1 MAYTNTVLNRA
12 RARLSQENERKR
24 AEYEDH
30 LAKAY
35 ALRPRLREID
45 RSLRGTA
52 AKLASLIF
60 QRDDPQ
66 AEIARLRAE
75 NQALQDER
83 QWILD
88 EAELPEGFLD
98 DSPVCSLC
106 GGSGY
111 RGSKMCEC
119 LRELC
124 RQEQKRELASLLP
137 TGRERFENFSL
148 ELYPER
154 FYPDYGASAR
164 LLMQKNLNFCKKYAQ
179 DFQPGVRSLL
189 FSGATGLGKTFLSAC
204 VARQVAEGGHSVVYV
219 SAGKLF
225 ADYEAVRFERA
236 EADSL
241 RDYRDCELL
250 IVDDLGTE
258 MTTEFVKAALYELV
272 NGRLMEQKTTLIST
286 NLDERHLEDRYG
298 GQIAS
303 RLLGSYRVIY
313 FLGDD
318 IRRKS
323 RPQTAADP
331 RQPSGGRAQQIRV

>member
-12 RARLSQENERKR
+12 RARLLQENDRKR

-30 LAKAY
+30 LARAY
-35 ALRPRLREID
+35 ALRPRLKEID
-45 RSLRGTA
+45 RTLRGTS
-52 AKLASLIF
+52 AKLAALILS
-60 QRDDPQ
+60 QGDPA
-66 AEIARLRAE
+66 AELAKLRAE
-75 NQALQDER
+75 NEALQAER

-88 EAELPEGFLD
+88 EAELPEGYLD

-106 GGSGY
+106 GGTGY
-111 RGSKMCEC
+111 AGSRMCEC

-124 RQEQKRELASLLP
+124 RQEQKRELTALLP

-148 ELYPER
+148 EVYPDR
-154 FYPDYGASAR
+154 FYPGLGDTAR
-164 LLMQKNLNFCKKYAQ
+164 NLMQKNLNFCKKYAHE
-179 DFQPGVRSLL
+179 FQPGARSLL

-204 VARQVAEGGHSVVYV
+204 VARQVAENGHSVVYAT
-219 SAGKLF
+219 AGKLF
-225 ADYEAVRFERA
+225 ADFEAVKFERA
-236 EADSL
+236 EAGSL
-241 RDYRDCELL
+241 RDYRDCDLL

-272 NGRLMEQKTTLIST
+272 NTRLLERRSTLIST
-286 NLDERHLEDRYG
+286 NLNENDLEARYG

-318 IRRKS
+318 IRRKKK
-323 RPQTAADP
+323 
-331 RQPSGGRAQQIRV
+331 